1 MDIKKPDF
9 SIQNSSPT
17 SVTKQLGES
26 NNQTQQQNLL
36 NNKGGAITNIKIGQQ
51 IELIVLKLTD
61 YEAIMEIAGSKTQVR
76 TSDKELLQ
84 LGQHLKAEIIS
95 IKPMIQ
101 LKVLS
106 TEGNQ
111 DNKIQSLINS
121 ALREIAPSQQPI
133 KNLLE
138 NIQLIT
144 KTNLPKNSPLLEI
157 KENFIRSIPPS
168 QAFETAEI
176 LPEILKRSGLFTEH
190 VLQNLIHYSN
200 KKDNFPNNDLK
211 ISLLRLATKL
221 RNIKSDNM
229 TLPVKSNPT
238 STQELYSP
246 STIKQNQKEILD
258 GVTNNTAK
266 IQNNAAIIKVPPP
279 VLTQEQIVEK
289 LLSHTEGALAKLQVL
304 QLQHL
309 QPSDSQKTMWSFEL
323 PIRTDNTLDNIM
335 IYIEEDAEGENSSQY
350 TIPWKVILKFN
361 IKELGS
367 IQAHISLQGT
377 KVSVNFWIENKSTT
391 SLFSKNLSLLDSQL
405 KKVGLESGK
414 INCHC
419 DTPPKQ
425 VNPQPNQFL
434 NETS

>member
-36 NNKGGAITNIKIGQQ
+36 NNKGGAVTNIKIGQQ

-76 TSDKELLQ
+76 TSDKDLLQ
-84 LGQHLKAEIIS
+84 LGQHLKAEITS

-106 TEGNQ
+106 TEGSQ

-121 ALREIAPSQQPI
+121 ALRQIAPSQQPI

-144 KTNLPKNSPLLEI
+144 KTNLPKNSPLLAI

-221 RNIKSDNM
+221 RNIKPENI
-229 TLPVKSNPT
+229 TLPAKSNPT

-246 STIKQNQKEILD
+246 STIKQNQKEILG
-258 GVTNNTAK
+258 GVINNTAK
-266 IQNNAAIIKVPPP
+266 IQNNAATIKVPPP
-279 VLTQEQIVEK
+279 VITQEQIVEK
-289 LLSHTEGALAKLQVL
+289 LLNHTEGALAKLQVL

-323 PIRTDNTLDNIM
+323 PVRTDNTLDNIM
-335 IYIEEDAEGENSSQY
+335 IYIEEDAEGEDSSQY

-361 IKELGS
+361 IKELGA

-391 SLFSKNLSLLDSQL
+391 SLFSEHLSLLDSQL
-405 KKVGLESGK
+405 KKVGLESGN

-419 DTPPKQ
+419 DTPPNQ
-425 VNPQPNQFL
+425 VNPHPNQFL

>member
-1 MDIKKPDF
+1 MDIKKSDF
-9 SIQNSSPT
+9 SIKNSSPI

-26 NNQTQQQNLL
+26 NNQTQQQNSL
-36 NNKGGAITNIKIGQQ
+36 NNKGSAIANIKIGQQ

-61 YEAIMEIAGSKTQVR
+61 FEAIMEIAGSKTQVR
-76 TSDKELLQ
+76 TSDKDLLQ
-84 LGQHLKAEIIS
+84 LGQHLKAEITS

-106 TEGNQ
+106 TEGSQ

-121 ALREIAPSQQPI
+121 ALRQIAPSQQPI

-144 KTNLPKNSPLLEI
+144 KTNLPKNSPLLAI

-221 RNIKSDNM
+221 RNIKSDNII
-229 TLPVKSNPT
+229 LPVKSNPT
-238 STQELYSP
+238 STQEIYSP

-258 GVTNNTAK
+258 GVINNTAK
-266 IQNNAAIIKVPPP
+266 IQNNAATIKVPPP
-279 VLTQEQIVEK
+279 LITQEQIVEK
-289 LLSHTEGALAKLQVL
+289 LLNHTEGALAKLQVL

-335 IYIEEDAEGENSSQY
+335 IYIEEDAEGEASSQY

-361 IKELGS
+361 IKELGA

-391 SLFSKNLSLLDSQL
+391 SLFSEHLSLLDSQL
-405 KKVGLESGK
+405 KKVGLESGN

-419 DTPPKQ
+419 DAPPKQ
-425 VNPQPNQFL
+425 ANPQPNQFL

>member
-1 MDIKKPDF
+1 MDIKKSDF
-9 SIQNSSPT
+9 SIKNSSPI

-26 NNQTQQQNLL
+26 NNQTQQQNSL
-36 NNKGGAITNIKIGQQ
+36 NNKGSAIANIKIGQQ

-61 YEAIMEIAGSKTQVR
+61 FEAIMEIAGSKTQVR
-76 TSDKELLQ
+76 TSDKDLLQ
-84 LGQHLKAEIIS
+84 LGQHLKAEITS
-95 IKPMIQ
+95 IKPIIQ

-106 TEGNQ
+106 TEGGQ

-121 ALREIAPSQQPI
+121 ALRQIAPSQQPI

-144 KTNLPKNSPLLEI
+144 KTNLPKNSPLLAI

-221 RNIKSDNM
+221 RNIKSDNII
-229 TLPVKSNPT
+229 LPVKSNPT
-238 STQELYSP
+238 STQEIYSP

-258 GVTNNTAK
+258 GVINNTAK
-266 IQNNAAIIKVPPP
+266 IQNNAATIKVPPP
-279 VLTQEQIVEK
+279 LITQEQIVEK
-289 LLSHTEGALAKLQVL
+289 LLNHTEGALAKLQVL

-335 IYIEEDAEGENSSQY
+335 IYIEEDAEGEASSQY

-361 IKELGS
+361 IKELGA

-391 SLFSKNLSLLDSQL
+391 SLFSEHLSLLDSQL
-405 KKVGLESGK
+405 KKVGLESGN

-419 DTPPKQ
+419 DAPPKQ
-425 VNPQPNQFL
+425 ANPQPNQFL